1 MGLFRSKNSDAPNLR
16 AATGIGRIPGLVNS
30 YSVGAGVDQ
39 AMSIP
44 TVARAVG
51 LITSTIGALEF
62 RSYSKTFDPTSG
74 DYTKNYLPDDVW
86 MNRPDP
92 ETTRQF
98 LVSNTVREL
107 MMFGRSFWA
116 ITQRQTTGYP
126 AAFQWLPYGSIST
139 PDQVGE
145 IWTAPAQDIYFNGVE
160 IDPANVVQFYTG
172 MPGMLSYGKRA
183 IEIALSLDK
192 AAQRFATVEI
202 PAGYLQVKPGGEQL
216 SADELEEIAS
226 GWAAARRENTVG
238 ILNELLSYE
247 ESSINPSTLQLS
259 DGRATAA
266 LEISRIAQ
274 VPAWLVGIAVGGL
287 TYQNSEQARRDL
299 YLFGAKP
306 YVDAIEQTLSA
317 QNVSPRGRYVEMDI
331 LSYIGETESLTV
343 EPETETI
350 PND

>member
-1 MGLFRSKNSDAPNLR
+1 MGIFRSKVSEPSPLR
-16 AATGIGRIPGLVNS
+16 AATGIGRIPGLTNS
-30 YSVGAGVDQ
+30 YSVGAGVSQ

-62 RSYSKTFDPTSG
+62 RSYSKQYDPTSG
-74 DYTKNYLPDDVW
+74 DYTKTYLPDETW

-92 ETTRQF
+92 DTTRQF
-98 LVSNTVREL
+98 IVSNCVREL
-107 MMFGRSFWA
+107 MMFGRSFWY
-116 ITQRQTTGYP
+116 IKGRQNTGYP
-126 AAFQWLPYGSIST
+126 TAFQWLPYGSVST

-145 IWTAPAQDIYFNGVE
+145 IWTAPAQEIYFNGVE
-160 IDPANVVQFYTG
+160 VDPANVVQFFTG
-172 MPGMLSYGKRA
+172 MPGMLDYGKRA

-202 PAGYLQVKPGGEQL
+202 PAGYLQVKPGGEAL
-216 SADELEEIAS
+216 SAEELEEIAS
-226 GWAAARRENTVG
+226 GWAAARRENSVG
-238 ILNELLSYE
+238 ILNELLDYK
-247 ESSINPSTLQLS
+247 ESAINPSTLQLS

-331 LSYIGETESLTV
+331 LSYIGETESLPV
-343 EPETETI
+343 SNETE
-350 PND
+350 NLSDD